1 MIYQELLEIIAN
13 PENSKVEFKLDSER
27 PERIA
32 KEIVA
37 FANFREEEFFWCG

>member
-1 MIYQELLEIIAN
+1 MTYQELLEIIAN

-37 FANFREEEFFWCG
+37 FANFRG